1 MKGISFFMI
10 RNMWNNLR
18 FKYHDFLWNMKRLA
32 NDNDDVKIYY
42 DAHYQSWPINVRAV
56 LYEMQDGQELDDSPF
71 AILREWISSG
81 ASIEHIIVAKEN
93 EIDRINRVLK
103 FWDLIERQN
112 IRVVIY
118 ESKEHMRW
126 LLTAKYI
133 ITNAMIFSDIFVKR
147 PGQIFV
153 NTWHGTPLK
162 KMGYA
167 MPGGVMGSW
176 NVIRNVL
183 MTNYLIL
190 PNAYTA
196 EIFKKDYRLDN
207 LYTGRIIL
215 GGYPRNDI
223 LVTGLP
229 KKQLQKFH
237 DEISLDSEKQLI
249 LYAPTWSGDT
259 TIIHS
264 SSQELE
270 VYLNTLESLSKIP
283 NTIII
288 FKPHPYFQNAIS
300 LDRRFETYL
309 IPDYFGTNVI
319 LSQVDLLITDY
330 SSLFF
335 DYLTTGRPIIF
346 FDSKENYQNE
356 RGTYLKIS
364 ELPGP
369 YTKEISSLIG
379 LVQDIPSWHEC
390 YIDKYA
396 RFRQRF
402 VSYEDGMSSQRM
414 VDIIK
419 SRSDEKSLSNE
430 TILFNGEDFSDKN
443 FTESHRKLVKRISLS
458 YDISV
463 AIFESHVLE
472 YWYGYQF
479 FANIDSVSKY
489 TRVFVN
495 KNSQHRRSGKTE
507 VALNGRRMTAAKQFN
522 MLVIPQSSFSYHQK
536 ELTSTAEM
544 IIMAKNPARELWLLK
559 IGFTRSLE
567 SKNWEVFGK
576 GHHQNLEFAKNIM
589 KMLEEK
595 NVRL

>member
-10 RNMWNNLR
+10 KNILNNLS

-32 NDNDDVKIYY
+32 NNHDDAKIFY
-42 DAHYQSWPINVRAV
+42 DTHYQNWPINERVV

-71 AILREWISSG
+71 AILRQWVAFG
-81 ASIEHIIVAKEN
+81 APVNHIIVAKET
-93 EIDRINRVLK
+93 EINKINRVLE
-103 FWDLIERQN
+103 FWGLIGRQN

-118 ESKEHMRW
+118 ESKEHMKW

-147 PGQIFV
+147 SGQIFI

-176 NVIRNVL
+176 NVIRNIL

-190 PNAYTA
+190 PNSYTA

-215 GGYPRNDI
+215 AGYPRNDI

-229 KKQLQKFH
+229 KKQVQQFR
-237 DEISLDSEKQLI
+237 DELFLDSEKQLI

-259 TIIHS
+259 TIIHN

-270 VYLNTLESLSKIP
+270 VYLNILESLSTIP

-288 FKPHPYFQNAIS
+288 FKPHPYFQKAIS
-300 LDRRFETYL
+300 SDERFETYL

-335 DYLTTGRPIIF
+335 DYLVTGKPIIF

-369 YTKEISSLIG
+369 YTKQIASLIE
-379 LVQDIPSWHEC
+379 LAQDTSAWSEH
-390 YIDKYA
+390 YIDKYET
-396 RFRQRF
+396 FRERF
-402 VSYEDGMSSQRM
+402 VSHDDGMSSQRM
-414 VDIIK
+414 IDTLENGSYGKAV
-419 SRSDEKSLSNE
+419 SND
-430 TILFNGEDFSDKN
+430 TILLNGEDFSDKN
-443 FTESHRKLVKRISLS
+443 FTESHRKLVKRISFS

-479 FANIDSVSKY
+479 FANIDSVSEY

-495 KNSQHRRSGKTE
+495 KNSQYRGTGKIE
-507 VALNGRRMTAAKQFN
+507 MVLNGRRMTAAKQFN
-522 MLVIPQSSFSYHQK
+522 MLIIPQSIFSYHQK
-536 ELTSTAEM
+536 ELISTAKM
-544 IIMAKNPARELWLLK
+544 IIMVKNPARELWLLK
-559 IGFTRSLE
+559 IGFTRFLGNE
-567 SKNWEVFGK
+567 NWEVWGK
-576 GHHQNLEFAKNIM
+576 ESKQDLDFAKNIM

-595 NVRL
+595 NDRL